1 MVSGGWAEFDV
12 ADWEYDRVIFYGG
25 WVMKFFAMLAVTA
38 LMFSGMAVSAEAQW
52 GYRPVRVSPRY
63 PVRVYS
69 PRYVTPVSQAPVRV
83 SRSPVVV
90 YEPMNVVYSR
100 RRPILGGYSVRVRPA
115 YRRMV
120 MW

>member
-1 MVSGGWAEFDV
+1 MKLF
-12 ADWEYDRVIFYGG
+12 
-25 WVMKFFAMLAVTA
+25 VMSSLVV
-38 LMFSGMAVSAEAQW
+38 LMFSAMAVSAEAQW

-69 PRYVTPVSQAPVRV
+69 SRYVTPVSQAPVRV

>member
-1 MVSGGWAEFDV
+1 
-12 ADWEYDRVIFYGG
+12 
-25 WVMKFFAMLAVTA
+25 MKLLAMLAMTA
-38 LMFSGMAVSAEAQW
+38 LMFSGMGAVAEAQW
-52 GYRPVRVSPRY
+52 GYRPVRVNPRY
-63 PVRVYS
+63 PVRVSTPSYF
-69 PRYVTPVSQAPVRV
+69 VPVSQEPVRV
-83 SRSPVVV
+83 SRSPRVV